1 MSEQDGERFPIEI
14 IEGPDGELIQALVVG
29 GAIQSATYMG
39 ARAYEPVFSY
49 YRAFD
54 CMFEGDREV
63 RDVLMLGGGG
73 YSYPKHFIS
82 TQPDARMDVV
92 EIDPTITQLA
102 LNHFCLQQ
110 LLDEFGRDRLD
121 LITADA
127 RTYIDSCTKTYD
139 VIANDCFSGT
149 EPVRSLM
156 TAEAARNFAR
166 CLVPG
171 GLYLTNVVSQ
181 QEGTDATTLSQVAAA
196 LSEVFANIQVI
207 PCSNADFSAEDNY
220 LVAASNGPLN
230 LHGAVPFGKEFCG
243 AVLHDA

>member
-14 IEGPDGELIQALVVG
+14 IEGPDGKLIQALVVG
-29 GAIQSATYMG
+29 GVIQSATYIG
-39 ARAYEPVFSY
+39 ARAYEPVFAY

-82 TQPDARMDVV
+82 TQSDARMDVV
-92 EIDPTITQLA
+92 EIDPAVTQMA
-102 LNHFCLQQ
+102 MKHFYLRE
-110 LLDEFGRDRLD
+110 LLDEFGEERLQ

-127 RTYIDSCTKTYD
+127 RAYVDSCMKTYD
-139 VIANDCFSGT
+139 VIVNDCFTGT

-156 TAEAARNFAR
+156 TAEAARRFAR

-171 GLYLTNVVSQ
+171 GLYLANVVSQ
-181 QEGTDATTLSQVAAA
+181 QEGTDVTTLSLVAAA
-196 LSEVFANIQVI
+196 LAETFANIQVI
-207 PCSNADFSAEDNY
+207 PCSDDEFSAEDNY
-220 LVAASNGPLN
+220 LIAASNGPLA
-230 LHGAVPFGKEFCG
+230 LRGAVPFGKEFYG
-243 AVLHDA
+243 TALRDA